1 MLTAV
6 ASVVLTLSAY
16 EWHQKKSAVE
26 LKISDGWGFPT
37 EIVIPA
43 T

>member
-1 MLTAV
+1 VV

-16 EWHQKKSAVE
+16 EWHKKTAVE
-26 LKISDGWGFPT
+26 LKIRNGWGFPT